1 MAELNSSFKPPPY
14 RVLPI
19 IGRSVLIYKLW
30 HEILDHI
37 SKKSRYTL
45 GTKIDLLFIETLEL
59 LFIASY
65 LSKQAKLPYLQKAV
79 AKLDL
84 LKFFLQISWEIK
96 AMDTK
101 KYISLSEKLDEIG
114 KMLGGWI
121 RGISIKENSAG
132 KGGEWSEFR
141 GRGRRSLELKSFA
154 SLLKFRFQRLPL
166 KLRYATLR
174 LPFESSQTIV
184 RNAVNST
191 AL

>member
-1 MAELNSSFKPPPY
+1 MQRKFLYIRFIAFSSQKLAPGGNQIFNGNNLLKTMAELNSSFNPPPY

-65 LSKQAKLPYLQKAV
+65 LSKQEKLPYLKKSAI
-79 AKLDL
+79 KLDL
-84 LKFFLQISWEIK
+84 LKFFLQISWETK
-96 AMDTK
+96 ALDTK
-101 KYISLSEKLDEIG
+101 KYIALSEPLNEIG

-121 RGISIKENSAG
+121 RNVEKETLPQR
-132 KGGEWSEFR
+132 KGRE
-141 GRGRRSLELKSFA
+141 
-154 SLLKFRFQRLPL
+154 
-166 KLRYATLR
+166 
-174 LPFESSQTIV
+174 
-184 RNAVNST
+184 
-191 AL
+191 

>member
-1 MAELNSSFKPPPY
+1 MRCKENSCTSGLSRFPLKNSRQAATRFSTEKNPSKPWPNLIFLLNPPPY

-132 KGGEWSEFR
+132 KGGE
-141 GRGRRSLELKSFA
+141 
-154 SLLKFRFQRLPL
+154 
-166 KLRYATLR
+166 
-174 LPFESSQTIV
+174 
-184 RNAVNST
+184 
-191 AL
+191 